1 MFYFAYGSNLN
12 HHQMMNIRC
21 IGSKFIKIF
30 FLKDYKLSFCHP
42 NKINK
47 FGYANI
53 IKKEGNETP
62 GAIWEITKDHEK
74 ILDSY
79 EQYPSIYQKGYFYF
93 LCNDP
98 RVPEDVSNKMGLW
111 GLAKDEFVDNGHW
124 PHQIYVREA
133 RRMVSDFVMTEFH
146 LRKIVT

>member
-53 IKKEGNETP
+53 IKKKGAETP
-62 GAIWEITKDHEK
+62 GAIWEITKEHEK

-79 EQYPSIYQKGYFYF
+79 EQFPFIYQKEYFNLREKKVMYYIMKKYYLKKPPRSYINIINEGYKN
-93 LCNDP
+93 CNIDF
-98 RVPEDVSNKMGLW
+98 NI
-111 GLAKDEFVDNGHW
+111 FV
-124 PHQIYVREA
+124 
-133 RRMVSDFVMTEFH
+133 
-146 LRKIVT
+146 